1 MVARELA
8 PSDCTALAVM
18 TRFFVVSNAS
28 KIISGETRRQQRT
41 GIPVARSAACGPNL
55 LQSAGE
61 RKHTQDKKKVPVG
74 DELFCG
80 GGRYYI
86 EASTRLLQCLP
97 DSGYR
102 CKRCDYWLCV
112 CVVSY
117 RQSGR
122 RRSRGVWRHAGP
134 LSSAQ
139 IPPVPF
145 E

>member
-1 MVARELA
+1 VVARELA

-28 KIISGETRRQQRT
+28 KIISGETRRQQPT

-102 CKRCDYWLCV
+102 CERCDYWLCV
-112 CVVSY
+112 CRVIPAERTPAEPRSLAA
-117 RQSGR
+117 RRASELCPDPSG
-122 RRSRGVWRHAGP
+122 A
-134 LSSAQ
+134 
-139 IPPVPF
+139 F
-145 E
+145 